1 MTRRRSSIY
10 MIVLSNIASLV
21 LPAIVFVPL
30 ERLFAA
36 RPSQPVFRRAWF
48 TDVAYL
54 IVNRPIIQFGLVG
67 VIVTLTMAARGLVP
81 ASFQAV
87 LAGQPVWLQVIQILL
102 LADLGFYI
110 THRMFHTVPALWRFH
125 AIHHSIEDLD
135 WLAAARVHPID
146 QILTKAISLLPLFIA
161 GYSDKALAVFT
172 FLYFWHSFLL
182 HSNVKL
188 SLGPLNH
195 VIATPR
201 FHHWHHAN
209 DRLERNRNFAAQLS
223 LFDRLFG
230 TYYLPSDRTP
240 TRFGV
245 DDPVPGTYL
254 RNLGYPL
261 FPRYV
266 SSDDTRRSIVT
277 S

>member
-1 MTRRRSSIY
+1 
-10 MIVLSNIASLV
+10 
-21 LPAIVFVPL
+21 
-30 ERLFAA
+30 
-36 RPSQPVFRRAWF
+36 
-48 TDVAYL
+48 
-54 IVNRPIIQFGLVG
+54 
-67 VIVTLTMAARGLVP
+67 
-81 ASFQAV
+81 
-87 LAGQPVWLQVIQILL
+87 
-102 LADLGFYI
+102 
-110 THRMFHTVPALWRFH
+110 
-125 AIHHSIEDLD
+125 
-135 WLAAARVHPID
+135 
-146 QILTKAISLLPLFIA
+146 
-161 GYSDKALAVFT
+161 
-172 FLYFWHSFLL
+172 
-182 HSNVKL
+182 
-188 SLGPLNH
+188 
-195 VIATPR
+195 ATPR

-277 S
+277 PGRPPPATFPAASSGRLASERSPPAAVCSGGVPKERDIVRYPDRRTRLAVPRSARHHPGR

>member
-1 MTRRRSSIY
+1 MARRPIVHN
-10 MIVLSNIASLV
+10 MIVLSNIASVL

-36 RPSQPVFRRAWF
+36 RPSQRVFRHAWF

-54 IVNRPIIQFGLVG
+54 LVNRPIIQFGLVA
-67 VIVTLTMAARGLVP
+67 VIVTLSMAARGLVP
-81 ASFQAV
+81 TRVQAAF
-87 LAGQPVWLQVIQILL
+87 AGQPVWLQVIQILL

-125 AIHHSIEDLD
+125 AIHHSIEELD
-135 WLAAARVHPID
+135 WLAAARVHPVD
-146 QILTKAISLLPLFIA
+146 QILTKAVSLLPVFIA

-172 FLYFWHSFLL
+172 FIYFWQSFLL

-188 SLGPLNH
+188 SLGPLNR

-209 DRLERNRNFAAQLS
+209 EGLERNTNFAAQLS

-230 TYYLPSDRTP
+230 TYYLPSDRAP

-254 RNLGYPL
+254 RNLVYPL
-261 FPRYV
+261 IPRYAPGDDRV
-266 SSDDTRRSIVT
+266 SIAAS
-277 S
+277 